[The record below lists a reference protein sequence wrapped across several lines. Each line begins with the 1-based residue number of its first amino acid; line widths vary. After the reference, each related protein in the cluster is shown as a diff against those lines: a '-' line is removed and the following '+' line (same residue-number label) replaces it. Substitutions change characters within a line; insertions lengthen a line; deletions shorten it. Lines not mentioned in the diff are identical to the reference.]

1 MKVKVLWLE
10 GCYPGLGRYNFRRW
24 DKSMHLWKCT
34 LIYLQGDVATNL
46 KKDSDIRTRRN
57 SNVYSFQSG
66 MEDIEIM
73 DYTEP
78 AYETNLEENNY
89 ESVY

>member
-1 MKVKVLWLE
+1 M
-10 GCYPGLGRYNFRRW
+10 
-24 DKSMHLWKCT
+24 
-34 LIYLQGDVATNL
+34 
-46 KKDSDIRTRRN
+46 KKDSDVKMRRN
-57 SNVYSFQSG
+57 SNVYSFQSE
-66 MEDIEIM
+66 MEDVEIA